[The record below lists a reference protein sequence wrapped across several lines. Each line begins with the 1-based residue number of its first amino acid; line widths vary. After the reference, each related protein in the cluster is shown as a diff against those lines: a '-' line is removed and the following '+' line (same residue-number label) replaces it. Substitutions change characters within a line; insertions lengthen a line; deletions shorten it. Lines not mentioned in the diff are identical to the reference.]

1 MRKTWILVG
10 IIMLIVTSYEII
22 KSYAKYVS
30 EGEAVAEKQ
39 AGAWVIKVNDT
50 NISNSNNSTTFNIN
64 NLVYPSNQYVV
75 EGKMAPS
82 STGYFDIIIDPT
94 GSSVAVRF
102 DVTLDVQNL
111 NIIDS
116 LGFTNAYRVVNGV
129 ETSTGITQT
138 GTNTYSG
145 IISLND
151 VQNAVQTTVRFY
163 LGWDEVETE
172 EGDIADS
179 QIGLTQNSSTY
190 LPVRVDISQYLG
202 EQLN

>member
-1 MRKTWILVG
+1 MKKTWILVG
-10 IIMLIVTSYEII
+10 LIMLIITSYEII

-30 EGEAVAEKQ
+30 EGEAVATKQ
-39 AGAWVIKVNDT
+39 AGEWVIKVNNTD
-50 NISNSNNSTTFNIN
+50 ISNSNNSTTFNIS

-82 STGYFDIIIDPT
+82 STGYFDIVIDPT

-102 DVTLDVQNL
+102 DVTLDVQSL

-129 ETSTGITQT
+129 ETSQGITQT

-145 IISLND
+145 IISLSD
-151 VQNAVQTTVRFY
+151 VENEVQTTLRFY
-163 LGWDEVETE
+163 LGWEEEETD
-172 EGDIADS
+172 EGDVADS
-179 QIGLTQNSSTY
+179 QIGLTQNQVTN

-202 EQLN
+202 ESLN

>member
-1 MRKTWILVG
+1 MKKTWILVG

-22 KSYAKYVS
+22 KSYAKYVT